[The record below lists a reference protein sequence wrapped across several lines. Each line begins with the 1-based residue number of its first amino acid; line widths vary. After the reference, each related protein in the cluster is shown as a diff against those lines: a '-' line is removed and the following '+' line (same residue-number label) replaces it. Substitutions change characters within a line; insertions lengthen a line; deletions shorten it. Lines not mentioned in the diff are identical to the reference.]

1 MKSPPPLIKE
11 RGIEGVR
18 GGRSKMNIRLNGKTE
33 NFNGTTSLEDLI
45 KIYLNGKEAK
55 GIAIALNSAI
65 VPRQKWIDTVLNEN
79 DEVEVVH
86 AVQGG

>member
-1 MKSPPPLIKE
+1 
-11 RGIEGVR
+11 
-18 GGRSKMNIRLNGKTE
+18 MNIRLNGNTE
-33 NFNGTTSLEDLI
+33 NLNSTTSLEGLI

-55 GIAIALNSAI
+55 GIAVALNSAI
-65 VPRQKWIDTVLNEN
+65 VPKQKWNETELNEN